1 MSITKHPVWLVFAA
15 VLLLAILG
23 FFYYRH
29 VRQPITITGAIVVQD
44 SDFRKQLPIAGVQV
58 RLLNGLTRGPVESDT
73 SGFFSMKLF
82 KRVRRGEPITLQF
95 RHPNYQPMD
104 LTQPA
109 GNKLWIVRLVP
120 LSRPPATPG
129 RPAIVIS
136 NVRARYSTKARRSV
150 NIGSA
155 VRTFDVE
162 NVGNV
167 PCDHRA
173 PCSPDG
179 KWKAATGSI
188 SLDAGTGNEFENVR
202 VSCIAGPCAF
212 TAIDSD
218 DFSRGGQKISAKVR
232 DWSDTTTFLLEAEV
246 NHTMAS
252 QTEYQSFPV
261 IFGTALSFT
270 LPAQSEGVMLEADVA
285 GQTIIFPLGPDL
297 LLSWANCSVG
307 TRRDQT
313 KVYRCELKPGYRFQ

>member
-1 MSITKHPVWLVFAA
+1 MKKHPISLIVAGLLV
-15 VLLLAILG
+15 LAILG

-29 VRQPITITGAIVVQD
+29 IRQPITISGAIVVQD
-44 SDFRKQLPIAGVQV
+44 ADPRKQLPITGVQI
-58 RLLNGLTRGPVESDT
+58 RLLSGLTPGPVESDT
-73 SGFFSMKLF
+73 SGFFSMRLF
-82 KRVRRGEPITLQF
+82 KKVQRGAPITLQF
-95 RHPNYQPMD
+95 RHPNYRPLD

-109 GNKLWIVRLVP
+109 GNKLWVVRLVP
-120 LSRPPATPG
+120 LIRTVASTG
-129 RPAIVIS
+129 RPAIPIS
-136 NVRARYSTKARRSV
+136 NVRARYSTKARKSV

-155 VRTFDVE
+155 VRTFDVQ
-162 NVGNV
+162 NVGDV
-167 PCDHRA
+167 PCDHRS

-179 KWKAATGSI
+179 KWKAALGSI

-202 VSCIAGPCAF
+202 VSCIAGPCPF

-218 DFSRGGQKISAKVR
+218 EFTRGGQKISVSVR
-232 DWSDTTTFLLEAEV
+232 DWSDTATFLLEAEV
-246 NHTMAS
+246 SHDMAS

-270 LPAQSEGVMLEADVA
+270 LPAQSEGVMLEADMA